1 MEAVFAKKGFPP
13 IINALVLTS
22 VVLTIGRGLTLPF
35 LALYFSRQR
44 GMTPGEI
51 GLVLGSGLTLGIIF
65 NLYGGYLVDRFNKHL
80 LILGS
85 MILFALS
92 FFLLPECR
100 AVMGLVLLIGLINSA
115 YGQFSITLKATIAEW
130 LPVASRIKA
139 FSANYTLVNVGWAV
153 GPPLGV
159 MVAKT
164 NPTLPFY
171 LAGVLSAGAT
181 LIMAWIL
188 PRCGQ
193 PPVTIETDET
203 SANSTSAH
211 KASVHDTSARE
222 IPTPQSPTKKQTV
235 NFRQVFYV
243 LGHDKRLMY
252 FTLGGALGSLVCS
265 QFASCISQ
273 FLMVAF
279 NSEFAYRVVGLT
291 LPTNAAIV
299 ITLQYLVSR
308 NIRRETLMPWL
319 VAGSLFFII
328 GLVIFTFAH
337 HSLPLWIIGVAIF
350 SLGEIIIIPVEY
362 LFIDFIA
369 PPHLKGSYYGMQN
382 LGSLGGAANPLLTG
396 FVLTYAPPVTLFWV
410 LILATLISLG
420 LFYRGFRYSRRTSS
434 ALG

>member
-1 MEAVFAKKGFPP
+1 MEAPLTKKGFPP
-13 IINALVLTS
+13 VINALVLTS
-22 VVLTIGRGLTLPF
+22 VVMTIGRGLTLPF
-35 LALYFSRQR
+35 LALYLSRQQ
-44 GMTPGEI
+44 GMMPGEI
-51 GLVLGSGLTLGIIF
+51 GLVLGAGLTLGIVF
-65 NLYGGYLVDRFNKHL
+65 SLYGGYLVDRFNQHL

-85 MILFALS
+85 LVLFALS
-92 FFLLPECR
+92 FFLLPQCR
-100 AVMGLVLLIGLINSA
+100 AVPGLVVLIALINSA
-115 YGQFSITLKATIAEW
+115 YGQFSITLKATIAQW
-130 LPVASRIKA
+130 LPVAARIKA
-139 FSANYTLVNVGWAV
+139 FSVNYTLVNVGWAV

-159 MVAKT
+159 VVAET

-171 LAGVLSAGAT
+171 LSGALSAAAA
-181 LIMAWIL
+181 LIMAWFL
-188 PRCGQ
+188 PRCGR
-193 PPVTIETDET
+193 PPVDIDGQEGMADE
-203 SANSTSAH
+203 APAH
-211 KASVHDTSARE
+211 EKPAVNP
-222 IPTPQSPTKKQTV
+222 I

-243 LGHDKRLMY
+243 LSHDKRLIY

-265 QFASCISQ
+265 QFASCLSQ

-279 NSEFAYRVVGLT
+279 NGEFAYRVVGWT

-328 GLVIFTFAH
+328 GLVVFMFAR

-382 LGSLGGAANPLLTG
+382 LSSLGGAVNPMLTG
-396 FVLTYAPPVTLFWV
+396 FVLTYAPPATLFWV
-410 LILATLISLG
+410 LILATLVSLG
-420 LFYRGFRYSRRTSS
+420 LFYRGFRYSRRT
-434 ALG
+434 AADMG